1 VGGIESKLRLSRIW
15 RELSPPASV
24 SIKTL
29 SKFAAPRS
37 FLLYLG
43 AHAEGWLEMIDAG

>member
-15 RELSPPASV
+15 RELSPPTSV
-24 SIKTL
+24 GIKTL

-37 FLLYLG
+37 FLLG
-43 AHAEGWLEMIDAG
+43 AHAEGWLEMIDA